1 MYLYNFMN
9 KLYII
14 ACPNE
19 VTLNPS
25 IMDIKINTTY
35 I

>member
-1 MYLYNFMN
+1 MK

-14 ACPNE
+14 FACPNK

>member
-1 MYLYNFMN
+1 MK
-9 KLYII
+9 KLYVIF

-25 IMDIKINTTY
+25 IVDIKINTTY

>member
-1 MYLYNFMN
+1 MN
-9 KLYII
+9 KLYIF
-14 ACPNE
+14 CVHPSE

-25 IMDIKINTTY
+25 IMDIKINITY